1 MQTPTKVDFG
11 PEGGYSPASGTGSGY
26 SSTSCPPYQGGGG
39 SSSGSQP
46 SSGNDSGKQPDVT
59 KPSSGSSCP
68 CPCDD
73 DTSKPG
79 ESSNSE
85 STSGSQQ
92 DIKDPSSGCNCQR
105 PCGSEV
111 PQSIPN
117 PPPQKQEKDEN
128 KLGGNF
134 QADPVDVYSGA
145 HTISVNLM
153 NLFAGQKLSLTAHY
167 NSSRLT
173 KGVMGYGW
181 YHNFEKHLEVFGTE
195 IRVYENPSRYETY
208 INCING
214 STFVGTLPSK
224 KGYFITL
231 TGDNKYKYCLN
242 CNEDHKEYFNGNYKL
257 AKITTHTGF
266 ETLIDYSGD
275 LITITDTTSGKHIY
289 LEKNSAGLVTKVY
302 DDDSRRALLTYANG
316 YLINIY
322 DVNDYSLSYSYDC
335 SGRIKSGTDSR
346 NIKYFEDTYDSNGR
360 VVKQYDAESLTP
372 TEFVYTSEN
381 TRTTKDRCGN
391 TRIREYNKSN
401 GLLSKV
407 TDENGNT
414 KEYGYDENN
423 NVISEKDAF
432 GNALLK
438 EYNSFNKP
446 TKITDR
452 NGNTTLYKYDG
463 VGNLRSITYPEGG
476 ASAQETFEYN
486 SRNQVVKHTDT
497 RGTVTQY
504 TYDSNGMPA
513 SKKIGDKN
521 AVLYV
526 YEKGLLKSETD
537 AMGSK
542 TSYEYNSMG
551 QMTEKTD
558 ACGFKTLYEYDKKGN
573 LLKMTDPAGNVTL
586 YTYDS
591 NGQKSSSTDANG
603 NVTKYEYN
611 GNMKNTAVALPDG
624 STISYAYDGEDRMVK
639 ETDQEGN
646 ASVYVYDKAGRVIS
660 KKLADGSETKYEYD
674 AVGNVIKE
682 TTPAG
687 AVIVK
692 TYDNAGNVKTAY
704 VQDNDG
710 NPYNDVLTCYEYDAM
725 GRTVQMIKKVNYCN
739 LNYTPLNT
747 TTYEYSAAGDLL
759 SETVSADGK
768 AYTKSYTYDAYGN
781 KLTEKDANGNVT
793 TYEYDQN
800 NNLIKV
806 TDALSNVTE
815 NTYDK
820 LNRLIQVKNAR
831 GAITKYGYDSLGRR
845 TTVTDAKGKVFTTS
859 YDANGNVLKITDP
872 NGKTVKES
880 TFNSLNLPA
889 TVTDPAAG
897 TTSYVY
903 SATGKPIKITDP
915 LNQTKVLTYNS
926 RGMNTSV
933 TDPTESTSYASYDKL
948 GNITE
953 LKGPLGAKTSY
964 VYDCVGRLTSE
975 TTPSGGSIKYTYNA
989 HGLMSKILNAR
1000 GQAKDITYDSI
1011 GRITGYTRKEGT
1023 ASFTAEFTYDLNGN
1037 ILTAKDPK
1045 GTITRTF
1052 DALNRVLTYTYT
1064 YDCTTNANKK
1074 TIKYE
1079 YDPVGNLVKLTYP
1092 DGKAVD
1098 YEYDLNNN
1106 LIKVTDWA
1114 GRVTSYEYDCNNRVI
1129 KTTKPDGSITT
1140 NVYDGKQR
1148 LVSSI
1153 ETTATG
1159 TVISGFEY
1167 AFDVMGRLSYEKN
1180 VAKQIEVWYTYDVL
1194 SRVIQRKTVKLSD
1207 NSEVIETYSYN
1218 SAGNL
1223 CTACG
1228 NESFRYD
1235 ASNKLTEF
1243 NGKPV
1248 TYDADG
1254 NMLEASIGKFTYDSA
1269 NRLTVAGTR
1278 YYVYDVEGTRIKT
1291 QKGEDTTKF
1300 VYNVNARLSQLLIK
1314 TENNADTKYVYG
1326 LGLIGEETSGNFK
1339 TYHFDYRGS
1348 TVAITNANGTV
1359 TDTFEYDTY
1368 GRLKDRTGTTKTPF
1382 LYNGRDGVITEDD
1395 TGLIYM
1401 RARYYSPEL
1410 RRFINAD
1417 KVHGDI
1423 TNALTLNRYAYCNG
1437 EPATGVDPLGLSA
1450 ERGTPWEIP
1459 AYLNGF
1465 GKALGKYSE
1474 QLLNLPSMIG
1484 TLLSWRGEI
1493 HRAVQ
1498 DRIVENM
1505 ARNGTTIYEEI
1516 GIMSKGVK
1524 IGRVDLVQVVEEDKA
1539 YIWEVKPNN
1548 SIGIKGGKKQLDR
1561 YLTGDYL
1568 MGEIDKSCKPKLG
1581 YDIPEDK
1588 FTFNGKYHNFEVTYR
1603 SIGNG
1608 IITYDYAPIK
1618 EETVR
1623 QKAKIPIENNAD
1635 GLLLNMFIISAV
1647 VAAGAAGAF
1656 GGMANRMPKKVPLGA

>member
-1 MQTPTKVDFG
+1 METPTKVNIG
-11 PEGGYSPASGTGSGY
+11 PEGGYSPAPRTVSGY
-26 SSTSCPPYQGGGG
+26 SSTSCPPYQGSGG

-59 KPSSGSSCP
+59 KPSSGSSCTCP
-68 CPCDD
+68 CPDD

-79 ESSNSE
+79 GSSNSE
-85 STSGSQQ
+85 GTSGKQP
-92 DIKDPSSGCNCQR
+92 DVTDPSSGCNC
-105 PCGSEV
+105 PCPSNSNDV
-111 PQSIPN
+111 PQSIQN
-117 PPPQKQEKDEN
+117 PDSEQQDNDDN
-128 KLGGNF
+128 KLKDSF
-134 QADPVDVYSGA
+134 QSDPVDVYSGA

-181 YHNFEKHLEVFGTE
+181 YHNFERRLEVIGAVSE
-195 IRVYENPSRYETY
+195 IRIYESPSRYERY
-208 INCING
+208 ESCNSG
-214 STFVGTLPSK
+214 SMFVGTLPSK

-242 CNEDHKEYFNGNYKL
+242 CNKDHMEYFYENGQL
-257 AKITTHTGF
+257 AKIKSHDGF
-266 ETLIDYSGD
+266 ETLIEYSGN
-275 LITITDTTSGKHIY
+275 LITITDTASGKHIY
-289 LEKNSAGLVTKVY
+289 LEKNYAGLVTKVY

-322 DVNDYSLSYSYDC
+322 DVNDCSLSYSYGCD
-335 SGRIKSGTDSR
+335 GRIKSGTDSR

-372 TEFVYTSEN
+372 TEFIYTSEN

-407 TDENGNT
+407 IDENGNA

-432 GNALLK
+432 GAALLK

-446 TKITDR
+446 TKITDK
-452 NGNTTLYKYDG
+452 NGNTTLYQYDG
-463 VGNLRSITYPEGG
+463 VGNLRSITYPKTEGV
-476 ASAQETFEYN
+476 SAQETFEYN
-486 SRNQVVKHTDT
+486 SRNQIVKHTDT

-513 SKKIGDKN
+513 SKKVGDRN

-537 AMGSK
+537 AMGAK

-551 QMTEKTD
+551 QMTAKTD

-591 NGQKSSSTDANG
+591 NGQKSTSTDANG

-611 GNMKNTAVALPDG
+611 GNMKNTAITLPDG
-624 STISYAYDGEDRMVK
+624 STISYAYDGEDRTVK

-646 ASVYVYDKAGRVIS
+646 ACVYVYDKAGRVIS

-674 AVGNVIKE
+674 DVGNVIKE

-692 TYDNAGNVKTAY
+692 TYDKAGNVKTAY

-710 NPYNDVLTCYEYDAM
+710 NPYNDVLTCCEYDAM
-725 GRTVQMIKKVNYCN
+725 GRTVKMIKKVIYCE
-739 LNYTPLNT
+739 LNYTALNT
-747 TTYEYSAAGDLL
+747 TTYKYSAAGDLL

-768 AYTKSYTYDAYGN
+768 AYTKSCTYDAYGN

-793 TYEYDQN
+793 AYAYDQN

-806 TDALSNVTE
+806 TDALGNVTE

-820 LNRLIQVKNAR
+820 LNRLVQVKNAR

-845 TTVTDAKGKVFTTS
+845 TTVTDAKGNIFTTS
-859 YDANGNVLKITDP
+859 YDANGNVLKITDS
-872 NGKTVKES
+872 NGNTVKES

-889 TVTDPAAG
+889 AVTDPAAG

-989 HGLMSKILNAR
+989 HGLMAKILNAR

-1011 GRITGYTRKEGT
+1011 GRITGYTCPEGT
-1023 ASFTAEFTYDLNGN
+1023 ASFTYDLNGN
-1037 ILTAKDPK
+1037 VLTAKDTK
-1045 GTITRTF
+1045 GTVTRVF
-1052 DALNRVLTYTYT
+1052 DKLNRVSSYT
-1064 YDCTTNANKK
+1064 DVNGK
-1074 TIKYE
+1074 TIKYT
-1079 YDPVGNLVKLTYP
+1079 YDPAGNLTKLTYP
-1092 DGKAVD
+1092 DNTDVE

-1114 GRVTSYEYDCNNRVI
+1114 GRVTSYSYDCNNRVI
-1129 KTTKPDGSITT
+1129 KITKPDGSVTT
-1140 NVYDGKQR
+1140 NIYDSKQR

-1153 ETTATG
+1153 EKTSSG

-1167 AFDVMGRLSYEKN
+1167 AFDAMGRLSYEKN
-1180 VAKQIEVWYTYDVL
+1180 LAKQIKVCYTYDVL

-1235 ASNKLTEF
+1235 ANNKLTEF
-1243 NGKPV
+1243 GGKPV

-1278 YYVYDVEGTRIKT
+1278 YYSYDVEGTRIKT
-1291 QKGEDTTKF
+1291 QKGEDTTEF
-1300 VYNVNARLSQLLIK
+1300 VYNVNARLSQLLVK
-1314 TENNADTKYVYG
+1314 TENNAVTKYVYG

-1348 TVAITNANGTV
+1348 TVAITNVNGTV

-1368 GRLKDRTGTTKTPF
+1368 GKLTAHSGSTDTQF
-1382 LYNGRDGVITEDD
+1382 LYNGRDGVMTEDN
-1395 TGLIYM
+1395 GLIYM
-1401 RARYYSPEL
+1401 RARYYSTAL
-1410 RRFINAD
+1410 RRFVNAD
-1417 KVHGDI
+1417 KLHGDI
-1423 TNALTLNRYAYCNG
+1423 SNALTLNRYSYVNG
-1437 EPATGVDPLGLSA
+1437 NPASNVDPEGLCEREGSVGDGTYWTAPDPTIEYYYENPFEDTDDTSSYSNVSNVACVASFATIAVEADGTWGGLIATSGATAVADGPLPIGDIILGIVVISY
-1450 ERGTPWEIP
+1450 GI
-1459 AYLNGF
+1459 
-1465 GKALGKYSE
+1465 YSIIE
-1474 QLLNLPSMIG
+1474 F
-1484 TLLSWRGEI
+1484 
-1493 HRAVQ
+1493 A
-1498 DRIVENM
+1498 
-1505 ARNGTTIYEEI
+1505 
-1516 GIMSKGVK
+1516 K
-1524 IGRVDLVQVVEEDKA
+1524 
-1539 YIWEVKPNN
+1539 
-1548 SIGIKGGKKQLDR
+1548 GKKKAPSVPSKLKDKDGKVKTPDSHPDEFKKGNQGK
-1561 YLTGDYL
+1561 LTHKKTKWSFERARPEVQHGGPHWDACDQWNGNHINVDY
-1568 MGEIDKSCKPKLG
+1568 D
-1581 YDIPEDK
+1581 
-1588 FTFNGKYHNFEVTYR
+1588 
-1603 SIGNG
+1603 GN
-1608 IITYDYAPIK
+1608 IY
-1618 EETVR
+1618 
-1623 QKAKIPIENNAD
+1623 
-1635 GLLLNMFIISAV
+1635 
-1647 VAAGAAGAF
+1647 
-1656 GGMANRMPKKVPLGA
+1656 